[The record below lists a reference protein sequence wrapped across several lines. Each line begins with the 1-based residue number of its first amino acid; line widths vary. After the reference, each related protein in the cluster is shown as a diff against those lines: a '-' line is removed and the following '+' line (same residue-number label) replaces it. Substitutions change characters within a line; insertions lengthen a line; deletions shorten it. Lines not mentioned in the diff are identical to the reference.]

1 MQRSIDNTAG
11 RGGKESME
19 VSKLFSEAEIA
30 KTVGRL
36 ADRIRRDYQGRNPL
50 LVGCLTGSFV
60 FMADLVRRLGI
71 PLECDFMKVSS
82 YEERMT
88 AGEVKLILDVTLPVA
103 GRDVIVVDDIVDTG
117 QSVSFICDRLKS
129 KGAKSI
135 TTCVLLYKESERQTI
150 PKERIEYLGFTV
162 PDVFV
167 VGYGIDCAH
176 RHREL
181 TYIGA
186 VKT

>member
-1 MQRSIDNTAG
+1 MQRSIDNKASG
-11 RGGKESME
+11 RGGESMG
-19 VSKLFSEAEIA
+19 VRKLFSEVEIA
-30 KTVGRL
+30 EMVDGL
-36 ADRIRRDYQGRNPL
+36 AGQIRRDYQGRNPL

-60 FMADLVRRLGI
+60 FMSDLVRRIAI

-82 YEERMT
+82 YEDRMT
-88 AGEVKLILDVTLPVA
+88 AGEIKLLLDVTLPVA

-117 QSVSFICDRLKS
+117 QSLSFICDRLKS
-129 KGAKSI
+129 KGSKSL

-150 PKERIEYLGFTV
+150 PKEKIEYLGFTV
-162 PDVFV
+162 PDVFI

-181 TYIGA
+181 PYIGA
-186 VKT
+186 VTT